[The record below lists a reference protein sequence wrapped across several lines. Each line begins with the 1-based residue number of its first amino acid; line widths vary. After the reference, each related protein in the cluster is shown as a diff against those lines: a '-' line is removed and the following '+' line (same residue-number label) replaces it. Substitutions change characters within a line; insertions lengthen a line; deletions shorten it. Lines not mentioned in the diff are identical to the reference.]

1 MVFSIKKSNLKC
13 NFIGTLKCLE
23 ERRTFTNLKT
33 FTRNLDVFLNC
44 ISYIEDVGYKVW
56 RSWNPRVSLEIVS
69 VMGTF
74 YTVIL

>member
-1 MVFSIKKSNLKC
+1 MVFSIKNSNLKC

-33 FTRNLDVFLNC
+33 FTRNLDIFLNC

-56 RSWNPRVSLEIVS
+56 R
-69 VMGTF
+69 
-74 YTVIL
+74 